1 MVPRQTAKVT
11 ADGYQGYRQHLT
23 GIDLAK
29 FRGVD
34 TMELSRLV
42 NGRHSVLDIKKM
54 LEAQAPV
61 KVGLQQV
68 IDYVAALAKA
78 GLVEIPAPP
87 AKGGK
92 PGAPAR
98 K

>member
-1 MVPRQTAKVT
+1 MVPKQTPKVT

-29 FRGVD
+29 FRGLD
-34 TMELSRLV
+34 TTELARLV
-42 NGRHSVLDIKKM
+42 NGRHSVLDMRKM

-61 KVGLQQV
+61 KADLQRV
-68 IDYVAALAKA
+68 VDYVAALAKA
-78 GLVEIPAPP
+78 GLVEMPAPAP
-87 AKGGK
+87 AKGQK
-92 PGAPAR
+92 PVR